1 MRCICVPRVF
11 LGGKSRK
18 KWHGQPRRIQRFV
31 YFRNLFSSIL
41 GIRICDR
48 GRGAQFPVNC
58 FEKIVMKT
66 NNSGFNS
73 TNLLVSEEPL
83 ERERRERQRARINRR
98 TSEEDSSGKFMH
110 HLRLA
115 Y

>member
-1 MRCICVPRVF
+1 MPRVF
-11 LGGKSRK
+11 FGGKSNK
-18 KWHGQPRRIQRFV
+18 KWHGQRRRIQKFV

-48 GRGAQFPVNC
+48 GAQFPVNC

-66 NNSGFNS
+66 NNGGFNS
-73 TNLLVSEEPL
+73 TYLFLSEER
-83 ERERRERQRARINRR
+83 RERGTRERQRARINKR
-98 TSEEDSSGKFMH
+98 TSEEDLSGKFMH
-110 HLRLA
+110 HLRLV